1 MRVRSLTSFSLAAFF
16 CAAPVA
22 AETRLSL
29 GYGMQLN
36 SMLNST
42 LNDNLQKQALN
53 SGAAAI
59 VGQSAG
65 TDYRSTWKGET
76 GETLS
81 AYPLMGLPEL
91 RISSDFNAGQAKFGF
106 FTALTGIV
114 PQTSAYYAGS
124 YQLTE
129 ATTCAGVQYAT
140 CPLAAVNFVSA
151 SGKGT
156 YDSEIRTNLRF
167 YAITVGMSYTKSLGA
182 RFGGEFE
189 LAGELGLM
197 TQVFSARTEFSIN
210 RCTTGGSVPCA
221 QIADVRAVQGE
232 LKSESLYAFG
242 PVLGTTLRYA
252 RPDTRVYFELGAS
265 AVFLFMRLQNS
276 GYTNFVG
283 ATSVAFTQSSQALGV
298 QSEQDTFSILPS
310 VTVRCGIKL

>member
-1 MRVRSLTSFSLAAFF
+1 MRRGGFTLFF
-16 CAAPVA
+16 CAALVGALPIHAV
-22 AETRLSL
+22 TRLSL

-36 SMLNST
+36 AMLNST
-42 LNDNLQKQALN
+42 LNENLQKQVLN
-53 SGAAAI
+53 SGAQPI

-65 TDYRSTWKGET
+65 TDYRSTWRGET

-81 AYPLMGLPEL
+81 AYPLMSLPDL
-91 RISSDFNAGQAKFGF
+91 RISSDFNAGQAKLGF
-106 FTALTGIV
+106 FGALSGIV

-129 ATTCAGVQYAT
+129 ATTCTGVQYAT

-151 SGKGT
+151 SGKGS

-167 YAITVGMSYTKSLGA
+167 YAITVGMSYTKPLGA
-182 RFGGEFE
+182 GLGGEFA

-197 TQVFSARTEFSIN
+197 TQVYSARTEFSIN

-221 QIADVRAVQGE
+221 QLADVRAVQGE
-232 LKSESLYAFG
+232 LKTESVYAFG
-242 PVLGTTLRYA
+242 PVIGTTLRYERA
-252 RPDTRVYFELGAS
+252 DSRIYFELGAS
-265 AVFLFMRLQNS
+265 VILLFMRLQNT

-283 ATSVAFTQSSQALGV
+283 GSSVAFTQNSATLGV
-298 QSEQDTFSILPS
+298 AAEQDTFSILPS
-310 VTVRCGIKL
+310 LTVRCGIRL

>member
-1 MRVRSLTSFSLAAFF
+1 MRRGGFTLFL
-16 CAAPVA
+16 CAALASALPVQ

-42 LNDNLQKQALN
+42 LNDNLQKQVLN
-53 SGAAAI
+53 SGAAPI

-65 TDYRSTWKGET
+65 TDYRSNWKGET

-81 AYPLMGLPEL
+81 AYHLISLPEL
-91 RISSDFNAGQAKFGF
+91 RISSDFSAGQAKVAFFG
-106 FTALTGIV
+106 ALSGIV

-124 YQLTE
+124 YQLSE
-129 ATTCAGVQYAT
+129 ATTCSGVQYAT

-151 SGKGT
+151 SGKAT

-167 YAITVGMSYTKSLGA
+167 YAITVGMSYTKILGPA
-182 RFGGEFE
+182 IGGEFA
-189 LAGELGLM
+189 LAGELGIM
-197 TQVFSARTEFSIN
+197 TQVYAARTEFSVN

-232 LKSESLYAFG
+232 LTTESVYAFG
-242 PVLGTTLRYA
+242 PVLGATLRYQ
-252 RPDTRVYFELGAS
+252 RPDTSVYFELGAS

-283 ATSVAFTQSSQALGV
+283 GSSVAFTQSSQVLGV

>member
-1 MRVRSLTSFSLAAFF
+1 MRRRSLICFSLVALV

-42 LNDNLQKQALN
+42 LNDNLQKQVLN
-53 SGAAAI
+53 SGASPI

-81 AYPLMGLPEL
+81 AYPLMSLPEL
-91 RISSDFNAGQAKFGF
+91 RIAADLGAAKGRLGF
-106 FTALTGIV
+106 YTALTGIV
-114 PQTSAYYAGS
+114 PQTSSYYAGS
-124 YQLTE
+124 YQLSE
-129 ATTCAGVQYAT
+129 AAVCSGVQYAT
-140 CPLAAVNFVSA
+140 CPLAAVNFVGA

-167 YAITVGMSYTKSLGA
+167 YAITVGMTYTKSLGV
-182 RFGGEFE
+182 RYGGDWS
-189 LAGELGLM
+189 LAGEAGVM
-197 TQVFSARTEFSIN
+197 TQVFSARTEFSLS
-210 RCTTGGSVPCA
+210 RCTSGGAIPCA
-221 QIADVRAVQGE
+221 QLADLRVVQGE
-232 LKSESLYAFG
+232 LKTESVYAFG
-242 PVLGTTLRYA
+242 PVLGTTLRYQRA
-252 RPDTRVYFELGAS
+252 NSGVFFELGAS
-265 AVFLFMRLQNS
+265 VVFLFMRLQNT

-283 ATSVAFTQSSQALGV
+283 GSSVAFTQSSQALGIAA
-298 QSEQDTFSILPS
+298 EQDTFSVLPAL
-310 VTVRCGIKL
+310 TVRCGIRL

>member
-1 MRVRSLTSFSLAAFF
+1 MRRGGFTLFL
-16 CAAPVA
+16 CAALAGALPVQ

-42 LNDNLQKQALN
+42 LNENLQKQVLN
-53 SGAAAI
+53 SGAAPI

-81 AYPLMGLPEL
+81 AYPLMSLPEL
-91 RISSDFNAGQAKFGF
+91 RISSDFNAGQAKLGF
-106 FTALTGIV
+106 FGALSGIV
-114 PQTSAYYAGS
+114 PQTSSYYAGS
-124 YQLTE
+124 YQLSE
-129 ATTCAGVQYAT
+129 AAVCSGVQYAT

-182 RFGGEFE
+182 GFGGEFS
-189 LAGELGLM
+189 LAGEIGLM
-197 TQVFSARTEFSIN
+197 TQIYSAHTEFSIN
-210 RCTTGGSVPCA
+210 RCANGGSVPCA

-232 LKSESLYAFG
+232 LKTESLYAFG
-242 PVLGTTLRYA
+242 PVMGVTLRYA
-252 RPDTRVYFELGAS
+252 RPDTRVYFEIGAS
-265 AVFLFMRLQNS
+265 AVFLFMRVQNT
-276 GYTNFVG
+276 GYTNFIG
-283 ATSVAFTQSSQALGV
+283 GSSVAFTQSSQTLGV

-310 VTVRCGIKL
+310 LTARCGIRL